1 MEVNRFGNFNAKLKS
16 LIVSNEMKKLRS
28 YILPKIPGIAF
39 LIVFLFVINGNFFLQ
54 QKSYSWKVIIADE
67 KNPREKLI
75 VTGTIYNLDRKTPA
89 EGVTVYVYHTDAKG
103 IYGKGEELLD
113 GTMITDKDGKYKYHT
128 IKPGS
133 YPDSKNLAHV
143 HYKVSGKDIPEQWFE
158 LRFEGDPFI
167 SKEESPKETLKGNF
181 SQIQKLVKD
190 KDGVN
195 NCRMDIRLEK

>member
-1 MEVNRFGNFNAKLKS
+1 LVWNKWK
-16 LIVSNEMKKLRS
+16 
-28 YILPKIPGIAF
+28 
-39 LIVFLFVINGNFFLQ
+39 FFFQ

-67 KNPREKLI
+67 KKPREKLI

-133 YPDSKNLAHV
+133 YPDSKNPAHV
-143 HYKVSGKDIPEQWFE
+143 HYKVSGKNIHEQWFE
-158 LRFEGDPFI
+158 LKFEGDPFI
-167 SKEESPKETLKGNF
+167 SKEESKKETSKGNF
-181 SQIQKLVKD
+181 CDPS
-190 KDGVN
+190 
-195 NCRMDIRLEK
+195 